1 MPLKLSLEETGR
13 GLAFWIKVMAVT
25 GTAPDLLA
33 WSGACFSDKRDGCG
47 WHCPTPFLLARA
59 AQMSGLVLWQPSCDH
74 EASGMIEERC
84 QDEDAE
90 QTAGTRAS

>member
-1 MPLKLSLEETGR
+1 
-13 GLAFWIKVMAVT
+13 MAVT

-90 QTAGTRAS
+90 QTARTRAS